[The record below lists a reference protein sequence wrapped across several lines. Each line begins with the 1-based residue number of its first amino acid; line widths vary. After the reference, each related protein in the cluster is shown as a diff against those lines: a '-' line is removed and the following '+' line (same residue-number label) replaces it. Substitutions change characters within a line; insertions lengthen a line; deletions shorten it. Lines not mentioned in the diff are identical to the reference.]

1 MDNTENRKNRR
12 SSPMNET
19 QLLMEH
25 YTKSIDDIGSDAG
38 NEKIIQKI
46 KEMNRRRGQ
55 SIWTDEPVL
64 KPEKSVWLDDEPA
77 PGKVTDDGG
86 IEQRP
91 VGAVQEKKLIA
102 KPKTELTLE
111 VSQSGERRIMSSAK
125 QTVMLELGKKPP
137 HREPKVKLDI
147 QEKQFPDRKPTRREL
162 SLSLPSAQGEKPV
175 ITEASPKAP
184 RRVVVPVYEPKPQ
197 PAVNRAASRQEIS
210 ISVPSQ
216 AVRPSVPEQHS
227 IPQPQQPPEPVIP
240 EPVRQEI
247 VQPAPAA
254 PEVPVQPVQ
263 PEPVQPA
270 VPAPEPVHRPVKKA
284 VAAREEKA
292 AKELQ
297 KELEKYEKLREET
310 IKRQRERERLSKNGR
325 NDFEFSFVNA
335 AISLTVLLVAA
346 IALAVINRDFSKFP
360 DISAQ
365 SWFSGEFSQQ
375 TDNYYNDTL
384 PYKKNL
390 SEAGKRFSAL
400 YGFDTSKKDDEK
412 SASSKSAKKP
422 DLKDESSEQETSES
436 TSDVQE
442 EKTTQTVSKDEKVII
457 IGSGD
462 EVRAVEGCSA
472 TAEDAEAY
480 AQAVNAWTED
490 LGSYINV
497 YSMLIPSSAAY
508 YMPEDK
514 RGSFPDQEEVIKAA
528 NDALEDAHSVDIF
541 DALGEHTDEYIYSRT
556 DERWQPLG
564 AYYAAQV
571 FADEAGA
578 EFPDIADYDQWRIED
593 FVGSFY
599 AESGYDPALAS
610 AHDTFTYHKPDNYAS
625 VTYYNAEYEEPAYGE
640 MFFDSAE
647 GTNCFSAILG
657 SDTQPCRID
666 TDSASDR
673 TLVIFKDGYGNALA
687 PYLTHGFSRI
697 YVCDVRYIDLNCA
710 DFCRYI
716 GCTDV
721 LFAFSL
727 PTVSSGAAAEY
738 LDSIR

>member
-12 SSPMNET
+12 SSPVNEA

-25 YTKSIDDIGSDAG
+25 YTKSIDDVGSEAG

-64 KPEKSVWLDDEPA
+64 KPEKSVWLDNEPTA
-77 PGKVTDDGG
+77 EKVSDDGS

-91 VGAVQEKKLIA
+91 VGTVQEKKLIA

-111 VSQSGERRIMSSAK
+111 VSQSGERRITSSAK
-125 QTVMLELGKKPP
+125 RTVMLELGKKPP
-137 HREPKVKLDI
+137 RREPRVRLDI
-147 QEKQFPDRKPTRREL
+147 QEKQFANRKPTRREL
-162 SLSLPSAQGEKPV
+162 SLSLPSAEGEKPV
-175 ITEASPKAP
+175 ITEAVPKAAP
-184 RRVVVPVYEPKPQ
+184 HKVVVPLYEPEPHPVKQSP
-197 PAVNRAASRQEIS
+197 VSRQEINIS
-210 ISVPSQ
+210 IPSQ
-216 AVRPSVPEQHS
+216 TASSRVPVPQAA
-227 IPQPQQPPEPVIP
+227 PQPQQPAPVIQEPAITEVPAPQMPVQTAELSPEPVK
-240 EPVRQEI
+240 RSF
-247 VQPAPAA
+247 
-254 PEVPVQPVQ
+254 
-263 PEPVQPA
+263 
-270 VPAPEPVHRPVKKA
+270 KKA

-335 AISLTVLLVAA
+335 AICLTVLLVAA
-346 IALAVINRDFSKFP
+346 IALAAINRDLSKFP
-360 DISAQ
+360 KISAQ

-384 PYKKNL
+384 PYKDKL
-390 SEAGKRFSAL
+390 SKAGKKFSAL
-400 YGFDTSKKDDEK
+400 YGFDTDKKDKDSKTPAK
-412 SASSKSAKKP
+412 SVKKP
-422 DLKDESSEQETSES
+422 VKNDESSKKETSES
-436 TSDVQE
+436 TSD
-442 EKTTQTVSKDEKVII
+442 KQTDSTAQTASKEEKVIVF
-457 IGSGD
+457 GSGD
-462 EVRAVEGCSA
+462 EVRAVEGCNT
-472 TAEDAEAY
+472 TAEEAEAY
-480 AQAVNAWTED
+480 AQAINAWTQD
-490 LGSYINV
+490 LDSYIDV

-514 RGSFPDQEEVIKAA
+514 RGSFPDQEEVIKASY
-528 NDALEDAHSVDIF
+528 DLLEDAQSI
-541 DALGEHTDEYIYSRT
+541 DAYSELSENTDEYIYSRT

-564 AYYAAQV
+564 AYYAAKA
-571 FADEAGA
+571 FAAEAGA
-578 EFPDIADYDQWRIED
+578 EFPDIADYDEWRIED

-599 AESGYDPALAS
+599 AESGYDPDLAA

-625 VTYYNAEYEEPAYGE
+625 VTYYNAEYDGPSYGE

-647 GTNCFSAILG
+647 GANCFSAILG
-657 SDTQPCRID
+657 PDTQPCRID
-666 TDSASDR
+666 TDSGSNR

-697 YVCDVRYIDLNCA
+697 YMCDIRYIDINGV
-710 DFCRYI
+710 DFCRNV

-721 LFAFSL
+721 LFAVSL
-727 PTVSSGAAAEY
+727 PTVSGGSAAEY